1 MLICTILLSMRN
13 LSREYLETLS
23 SIELIRLADEYGIDI
38 PDDLSRQFIIGDLIQ
53 LGEELE
59 RAENAH
65 DYVDICLVVALRE
78 RVDIHSLVIVRKHYG
93 IMRVFGTF

>member
-1 MLICTILLSMRN
+1 MKK
-13 LSREYLETLS
+13 LSRGFLETLS

-59 RAENAH
+59 
-65 DYVDICLVVALRE
+65 
-78 RVDIHSLVIVRKHYG
+78 HSEIPFRFLFGG
-93 IMRVFGTF
+93 I